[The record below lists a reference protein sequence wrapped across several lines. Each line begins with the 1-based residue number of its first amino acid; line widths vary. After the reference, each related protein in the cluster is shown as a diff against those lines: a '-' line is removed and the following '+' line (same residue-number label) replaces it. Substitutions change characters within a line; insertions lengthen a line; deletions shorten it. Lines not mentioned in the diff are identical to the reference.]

1 MDFIGSVNTTPSV
14 TMTVKAR
21 NYPGQGTPGLSPA
34 QNVGGGVSGKEVT
47 TQVYDYTQMIWVRLR
62 GRQLSFR
69 VESTD
74 LGVKWQMG
82 TPRLE
87 LQPDGRK

>member
-1 MDFIGSVNTTPSV
+1 MDFIGSVNATPSV

-21 NYPGQGTPGLSPA
+21 NYPGQGVAGTTSA
-34 QNVGGGVSGKEVT
+34 QNISGAVAGKEIT
-47 TQVYDYTQMIWVRLR
+47 TQVYDYTQMIWVRIR